1 MKLFKRLFK
10 YVFPYKFNILGILI
24 TNLFYSIFSLFTL
37 SMIVPFLSLL
47 FGQTEAVTTKP
58 DLSFSVQ
65 TVIDTFYYYMGMIIE
80 YKGRFYALI
89 YIAITMILL
98 SFLSNFF
105 RYLGQFF
112 LAPIRAGVLNN
123 VRKDIY
129 HKIIIL
135 PLSFYAQQKKGDI
148 MNRIGSDV
156 QEVEWSVISTLQT
169 LCRDPLLIIIYLSS
183 LFIISHKLTLISLV
197 ILPIVGYLIA
207 LTGKSIKRNSMKAQN
222 ILGKIS
228 SLFEETIGGL
238 RIIKGYCAIDHASEK
253 FKHENYQF
261 YKLNKKIFRINDLGS
276 PLIEFLCIL
285 TLMAI
290 LLIGDVFLPDEKISG
305 GVFIMYIVVFSR
317 MIQPAKLLVTA
328 LYNVQKGMASAERIY
343 QIIDG
348 DEKIVECKNPKDI
361 KLLHEKIE
369 YRDVSFSYHNH
380 TIDGKYDI
388 LNHINFTL
396 EKGKIVALVGA
407 SGSGKSTIVD
417 LLPRFYDIQ
426 EGSILIDGLDNKLYR
441 IDQLRELFGIV
452 NQDVILFNDTI
463 YNNIA
468 FGKKN
473 VSRKMVEEAA
483 KIAQAHH
490 FIMAME
496 EGYETMIGDRGMRLS
511 GGQRQRLSIARAILK
526 NPQILILDEAT
537 SALDTESEYL
547 FQQALLELLENRT
560 AIVIAHRLST
570 IRQADQILFLKNGS
584 ITERGT
590 HEELLKLNGDYAR
603 FCAVQLKI

>member
-317 MIQPAKLLVTA
+317 MIKPAKLLVTA

-343 QIIDG
+343 
-348 DEKIVECKNPKDI
+348 
-361 KLLHEKIE
+361 
-369 YRDVSFSYHNH
+369 
-380 TIDGKYDI
+380 
-388 LNHINFTL
+388 
-396 EKGKIVALVGA
+396 
-407 SGSGKSTIVD
+407 
-417 LLPRFYDIQ
+417 
-426 EGSILIDGLDNKLYR
+426 
-441 IDQLRELFGIV
+441 
-452 NQDVILFNDTI
+452 
-463 YNNIA
+463 
-468 FGKKN
+468 
-473 VSRKMVEEAA
+473 
-483 KIAQAHH
+483 
-490 FIMAME
+490 
-496 EGYETMIGDRGMRLS
+496 
-511 GGQRQRLSIARAILK
+511 
-526 NPQILILDEAT
+526 
-537 SALDTESEYL
+537 
-547 FQQALLELLENRT
+547 
-560 AIVIAHRLST
+560 
-570 IRQADQILFLKNGS
+570 
-584 ITERGT
+584 
-590 HEELLKLNGDYAR
+590 
-603 FCAVQLKI
+603 